1 MSLNKNQTDFPST
14 AQKSI
19 WHTSQFM
26 SPFYETTPPGIENNK
41 TGDFERGEKD
51 FYEFMIVLY
60 LDMYNNP
67 AKYYIPTDDYDK
79 YMKGRKREELP
90 HKNDSRECFLR
101 NKFQHSI
108 KFYQDFLYE
117 IGKNGNLDSSNF
129 IITENKFS
137 EIIKKLKVHKKVE
150 ESDYCI
156 NALKSIG
163 FNYKKSNK
171 KLFFFNVDYP
181 MMFFGLSALS
191 KSKNTKYGYA
201 CFLLCD
207 YRGLLDSFEFK
218 FNDTVLILNEK
229 YKKIALEINELMRQI
244 DTKLKIKPLRNTL
257 LNSYWKLQYTKN
269 GKAVCSIHIDI
280 DRMNAFL
287 NFNSVENIS
296 NMGYLLNKRSGEL
309 FNWFYDHIRTMECS
323 CKNNRNVD
331 IGGRRK
337 RICGLMNRVEI
348 YNPTIFD
355 LEKMKN
361 ILKIYHLGTL
371 KYGNS

>member
-26 SPFYETTPPGIENNK
+26 SPFYEIAPPGIENNK
-41 TGDFERGEKD
+41 IGYFIKGEKD

-67 AKYYIPTDDYDK
+67 DNYYIPTGDYDK

-117 IGKNGNLDSSNF
+117 IGKNGDLDSLNL

-137 EIIKKLKVHKKVE
+137 EIIKKLKVHKKGE
-150 ESDYCI
+150 ESYYRID
-156 NALKSIG
+156 ALKSIG
-163 FNYKKSNK
+163 FNYKKLNK
-171 KLFFFNVDYP
+171 KLVFFNVDYP

-191 KSKNTKYGYA
+191 KSKNAKYGYT

-207 YRGLLDSFEFK
+207 YGGLQDSFEFK
-218 FNDTVLILNEK
+218 FDDTILILNEK
-229 YKKIALEINELMRQI
+229 YKNIALEMNGLMEQI

-269 GKAVCSIHIDI
+269 GKAVCSLHIDI
-280 DRMNAFL
+280 NKMDAFL

-348 YNPTIFD
+348 CNPKMSD

-361 ILKIYHLGTL
+361 VLKIYHLETL
-371 KYGNS
+371 KCGN